1 MAPQTLQLV
10 IDVGNSRFKLGLF
23 EPCGDPTSLTAL
35 PTCLNGFAFR
45 LGEKIDWRQMTAW
58 LTERYQ
64 TTADDLPSK
73 LTLQSAVAGANPV
86 GIDRVLHSWPYSY
99 WETPQVIGDAR
110 CFPLE
115 VQVEAP
121 NQVGIDRLLN
131 AVAANVVR
139 PPGQSALI
147 VDSGTATTV
156 DFITPAGAFAGG
168 AILPGFGM
176 TARALHQYTALL
188 PLITIHDL
196 GPHDPPAIGTETKT
210 ALQSGLLWG
219 HVGAVKELIRRFQS
233 ETQLTNDK
241 RLIFVTGG
249 AGRLLANHLNEQVR
263 WEPFLSLQGLAM
275 VAAGCS

>member
-1 MAPQTLQLV
+1 MAEERLQLV

-23 EPCGDPTSLTAL
+23 EPCAAAATLTNLPCCLKSL
-35 PTCLNGFAFR
+35 AFR
-45 LGEKIDWRQMTAW
+45 LGEEIDWTQLTAW
-58 LTERYQ
+58 LTDRFQVAEEELPER
-64 TTADDLPSK
+64 L
-73 LTLQSAVAGANPV
+73 LLSATVAGANPV
-86 GIDRVLHSWPYSY
+86 GIDRVLHSWPFSA
-99 WETPQVIGDAR
+99 WEPPRVIGDAR
-110 CFPLE
+110 CFPLA
-115 VQVEAP
+115 VDVEAP

-139 PPGQSALI
+139 PADHSVII

-156 DFITPAGAFAGG
+156 DFLTATGAFAGG

-196 GPHDPPAIGTETKT
+196 GPEDLAAIGTDTKT

-219 HVGAVKELIRRFQS
+219 HVGAVKELIRRFQL
-233 ETQLTNDK
+233 EVEPAGNHPLV
-241 RLIFVTGG
+241 FVTGG
-249 AGRLLANHLNEQVR
+249 AGRLLANHLGDDVR

-275 VAAGCS
+275 VAADCR